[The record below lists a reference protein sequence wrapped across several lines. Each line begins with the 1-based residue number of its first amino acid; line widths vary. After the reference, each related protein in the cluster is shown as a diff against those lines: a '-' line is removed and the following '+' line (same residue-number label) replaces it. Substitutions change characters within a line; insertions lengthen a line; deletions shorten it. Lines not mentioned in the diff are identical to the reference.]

1 MDKYEI
7 KATTQYE
14 DKDVN
19 IIEINL
25 LVEAN
30 SIEEACK
37 KARDFIKP
45 IAILVPIK
53 CEWQD

>member
-19 IIEINL
+19 IIEITL

-30 SIEEACK
+30 SIEQACK

-45 IAILVPIK
+45 IATLVPIK
-53 CEWQD
+53 CEWQN